1 MIKALLLVC
10 SFIAAPEVRLCD
22 QRNATQVIN
31 VPEEFD
37 NPVTCAMH
45 GQAYLAETSL
55 SPSAGEYLRICLHQN
70 HQSNYSPWVKPCRKV
85 GMTLAIARMTPVRS
99 ALARS
104 AASSRTSPEVR
115 EVSWTDICSAANS
128 DSKMVR

>member
-10 SFIAAPEVRLCD
+10 SFIAAPEARLCD

-37 NPVTCAMH
+37 NPVMCAMH

-55 SPSAGEYLRICLHQN
+55 SPSAGEYLRIVCIRTINPTTAHG
-70 HQSNYSPWVKPCRKV
+70 VTPCRKV
-85 GMTLAIARMTPVRS
+85 GMTLAIARMVAADPGAYPVSRI
-99 ALARS
+99 AS
-104 AASSRTSPEVR
+104 AALRKCPVY
-115 EVSWTDICSAANS
+115 AP
-128 DSKMVR
+128 